1 MGLDF
6 LCCKTKSKVITITD
20 DSNNISTSVS
30 GRFVQNEVKRKTKIA
45 NKYNK
50 FSKISGLFLSVM
62 IRNIWGKEFV
72 LNFEAVQKFLTTI
85 NQKKIKNRYYQQKK
99 YRLQHQ
105 VILK

>member
-45 NKYNK
+45 IYSIVIINSPKSSDFFFLGIDKDSMRKRVRIEFRNS
-50 FSKISGLFLSVM
+50 SKIP
-62 IRNIWGKEFV
+62 N
-72 LNFEAVQKFLTTI
+72 N
-85 NQKKIKNRYYQQKK
+85 N
-99 YRLQHQ
+99 
-105 VILK
+105 

>member
-45 NKYNK
+45 NKYNE
-50 FSKISGLFLSVM
+50 FSKIFGLFFVGNDKEYM
-62 IRNIWGKEFV
+62 GKRVRIEFRSSS
-72 LNFEAVQKFLTTI
+72 
-85 NQKKIKNRYYQQKK
+85 KIPNNN
-99 YRLQHQ
+99 
-105 VILK
+105 